1 MFTIFMPHQIN
12 KDGALR
18 LSGGTRHNLTS
29 EAGKAMD
36 NIRTLVSNKA
46 YSAHIPTLQVFMTLG
61 LCQCELDFRVR
72 FVRRVYSAYIGE
84 YFWISLT
91 EFYQK
96 FRITSNA

>member
-1 MFTIFMPHQIN
+1 MFFVLFDVYFSHGMHHQIN

-46 YSAHIPTLQVFMTLG
+46 YAAHIPTLQV
-61 LCQCELDFRVR
+61 
-72 FVRRVYSAYIGE
+72 Y
-84 YFWISLT
+84 
-91 EFYQK
+91 
-96 FRITSNA
+96 